1 METTPENSRLTL
13 HEAARL
19 LAAPSIHDAELEL
32 AHAIEDGRLH
42 ANVKRWATEQ
52 WESGLLPGNI
62 NRLETWIERSDFEA
76 WKAARQSAAAEA
88 KPG

>member
-1 METTPENSRLTL
+1 METTPESSRLTL

-42 ANVKRWATEQ
+42 ANVKRWVTEQ

-62 NRLETWIERSDFEA
+62 NRLETWIERSDFDDWVA
-76 WKAARQSAAAEA
+76 LRQGASGA
-88 KPG
+88 GIFG

>member
-1 METTPENSRLTL
+1 METPPENSRLTL

-62 NRLETWIERSDFEA
+62 NRLETWIERSDFDD
-76 WKAARQSAAAEA
+76 WMVSRQGASDA
-88 KPG
+88 GMSG